1 MNNVATVML
10 WGTTVGYFH
19 LPEGAKY
26 VSFEYDKDFVRMG
39 VEISPLMMPISN
51 RVYEF
56 PDLVTPAFRGVPGL
70 LADSLPDRF
79 GNAVIDQ
86 WLASQ
91 GRTPESFNVVER
103 LCYTGKRGMGALEYL
118 PATRLNGDNN
128 NIVDIAE
135 LVAFA
140 SSVLEA
146 RENIHLSA
154 RDDLT
159 YKQLLKLGTSAGG
172 ARAKAIMAYNKSTG
186 DIRSGQINLDPG
198 YDYWLMKFDGVSKN
212 GDHDLED
219 VPEYTLI
226 EYAYYLMAIQAG
238 INMSECELLEENG
251 RKHFMTRRFDRV
263 DGKKLHMQSLGAIT
277 HIDYNEPGL
286 CSYEMA
292 ALTARKLGLPNSDI
306 EQFYR
311 RMVFNVLA
319 VNQDDHVKNISF
331 LMDRNAVW
339 TLSPAYD
346 VTFACDSGNK
356 WLRSHQMS
364 INGKR
369 SNILQEDMTSC
380 GQNMDLKTSRCKK
393 IIEEVREAITDWPS
407 IAISVGIREKTIQLI
422 STEMR
427 TRRTK

>member
-19 LPEGAKY
+19 LPEGARY

-128 NIVDIAE
+128 NIVDIAG

>member
-19 LPEGAKY
+19 LPEGARY

-346 VTFACDSGNK
+346 VTFACDSGYK

-407 IAISVGIREKTIQLI
+407 IAISVGIRKKTIQLI